1 MGGTCERSTTA
12 PFWDSEEE
20 WTLQVQLDMNRVG
33 SSSFVTPR
41 RLGVALVVL
50 CVLAL
55 VKTFNLGDMHG
66 GGGSR
71 GDAVVPAAQEWAR
84 EVGDR
89 LDAQVWSISHLCD
102 PCLLACS
109 LAARCMT
116 AYTVEPFYY
125 FLCICI
131 CPLWA
136 GKLQAP
142 STLQLH
148 FVANFI
154 AVVV

>member
-1 MGGTCERSTTA
+1 MSGERGGDVHVSERPSCPSWPHA
-12 PFWDSEEE
+12 WLIQGRRAGEQVSGLHHFEKES
-20 WTLQVQLDMNRVG
+20 TLQVQLVMNRVG
-33 SSSFVTPR
+33 SSSLVTPR

-102 PCLLACS
+102 PRLLACS
-109 LAARCMT
+109 L
-116 AYTVEPFYY
+116 
-125 FLCICI
+125 
-131 CPLWA
+131 
-136 GKLQAP
+136 
-142 STLQLH
+142 LH
-148 FVANFI
+148 DCVYC
-154 AVVV
+154 